1 MRPAAKLAS
10 VFLDAFDI
18 EGKPDLP
25 LVCRKLGL
33 RVKEVDSSGFDG
45 ALVCSA
51 GSQKGI
57 IAVRRSIREASRKM
71 FTVAH
76 EIAHFVIPYHRRLG
90 NVCESRAVEG
100 FGKDFPPF
108 ELEANEF
115 AAELLLPSKVV
126 RSRFNLKDPLLND
139 IATVAREF
147 GTSLTAATY
156 RYLDLTEVPCAM
168 VWSEAG
174 SAVWYNRS
182 ETFPFYIPKS
192 AVPASESIAGRLF
205 SAKPVAKGPQGVSAD
220 LWLDLKDAARVKL
233 LTEDSFYLSNYNAV
247 LSLLQIVRMDSALT
261 NAGDDDGVL
270 AELDPEEF
278 TLRRRRWPR

>member
-1 MRPAAKLAS
+1 
-10 VFLDAFDI
+10 
-18 EGKPDLP
+18 
-25 LVCRKLGL
+25 
-33 RVKEVDSSGFDG
+33 
-45 ALVCSA
+45 VCST

-57 IAVRRSIREASRKM
+57 IAVRRSIREDSRKV

-76 EIAHFVIPYHRRLG
+76 EIAHFVIPYHRRVG
-90 NVCESRAVEG
+90 NVCESRGVEG
-100 FGKDFPPF
+100 FGRDFPLF

-126 RSRFNLKDPLLND
+126 RNRFKLKDPLLDD

-147 GTSLTAATY
+147 GTSLTATTY

-182 ETFPFYIPKS
+182 ETFPFYIPKH
-192 AVPASESIAGRLF
+192 AVPAGDSIAGRLF
-205 SAKPVAKGPQGVSAD
+205 SAKPVATGPRGVPAD
-220 LWLDLKDAARVKL
+220 LWLDLRDAEHVNL
-233 LTEDSFYLSNYNAV
+233 LTEDSLYFSNYNAV
-247 LSLLQIVRMDSALT
+247 LSLLQIVRMDSAMT
-261 NAGDDDGVL
+261 NAEQDDQTL
-270 AELDPEEF
+270 AELDPEQF